1 MSQQL
6 IPINGGVVQEVQT
19 STTQN
24 PLQVLSQQYIQVKGL
39 EERPTEWVPAGRPIY
54 RRLPGVSETYQ
65 IDFFNV
71 VPAPNT
77 AAAAEIQDIGYVYV
91 PFEGSIYGS
100 ESLEVKAAPT
110 KKALLIQAGEIVWK
124 YGKMSVLPTIVD
136 LEVLDILSGQYEVA
150 YQLIYDDSPIPKLYA
165 VEDFALNGIPLNIS
179 SSADSVVGWRYP
191 AVNAFLNTS
200 SNWWS
205 NQDSYFPAF
214 AQPTSSF
221 LQWESELTMAYSKIV
236 LRCPANTAYTGTA
249 TLNYVSEFL
258 LY

>member
-19 STTQN
+19 TTTQN
-24 PLQVLSQQYIQVKGL
+24 SLQVLSQQYIQVKGL

-71 VPAPNT
+71 VSAPNT
-77 AAAAEIQDIGYVYV
+77 AAAAEVQDIGYVYV
-91 PFEGSIYGS
+91 PFSGSIYGS
-100 ESLEVKAAPT
+100 ESLEVKAALT

-124 YGKMSVLPTIVD
+124 YGKMSVLPTIID

-165 VEDFALNGIPLNIS
+165 VEDFALNGIPLNIT

-191 AVNAFLNTS
+191 AINAFLNTA
-200 SNWWS
+200 
-205 NQDSYFPAF
+205 D
-214 AQPTSSF
+214 
-221 LQWESELTMAYSKIV
+221 KIGRAHV
-236 LRCPANTAYTGTA
+236 
-249 TLNYVSEFL
+249 
-258 LY
+258 